1 MVIEVNYLKQNL
13 GNLLNDKS
21 LHDEIVWLK
30 KKIDSIN
37 SHLQSIKNSSDDTK
51 TSEKRFSG
59 NMDFSRYVE
68 MQVFLE
74 HKSYISADIKAL
86 NDRIDELQRL
96 LNDLINALDKKLNI
110 TDFKRFEDLIYM
122 KIEELKNAC
131 NKKFADKNETA
142 KNLKYLDS
150 QIKNIL
156 EIYIKNKD
164 KGDNWLLAKKP
175 FGGNSCASCEAYIGD
190 LHENN
195 QPIHWNKYP
204 MRDPSDK
211 LYRVNKLFYIFF
223 LIF

>member
-1 MVIEVNYLKQNL
+1 MKQALN
-13 GNLLNDKS
+13 NLLNDKTVP
-21 LHDEIVWLK
+21 DEIIWLK
-30 KKIDSIN
+30 KKIDLIN
-37 SHLQSIKNSSDDTK
+37 SHLQNFKNSDDMK
-51 TSEKRFSG
+51 NSEKKISG
-59 NMDFSRYVE
+59 NNIDFSRYVE
-68 MQVFLE
+68 MQQFLDQ
-74 HKSYISADIKAL
+74 KSHVSSEIKAL

-96 LNDLINALDKKLNI
+96 LNDIVNALNEKLNI
-110 TDFKRFEDLIYM
+110 SDFKKFEDLFYL

-156 EIYIKNKD
+156 EIYIKNKE

-175 FGGNSCASCEAYIGD
+175 FGGHSCASCETYIGD
-190 LHENN
+190 LQDHS

-211 LYRVNKLFYIFF
+211 LYRVIF
-223 LIF
+223 LIFKFKIGSFK